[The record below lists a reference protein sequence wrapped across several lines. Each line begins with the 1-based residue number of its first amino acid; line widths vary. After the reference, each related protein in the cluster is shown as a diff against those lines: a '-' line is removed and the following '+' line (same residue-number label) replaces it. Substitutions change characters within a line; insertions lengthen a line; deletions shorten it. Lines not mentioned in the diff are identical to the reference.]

1 MAMKLTVSIIECKN
15 LIVGDLISGLADP
28 YVIATI
34 NAPAKEIR
42 ESEEKLFPSPSAI
55 IRDHKSI
62 LAQPSVNLQITDS
75 TNSSFTSQQPL
86 VPNMV
91 MTTTTRRVSSASTSP
106 TVNTANVR
114 GRLSI
119 VSSKS
124 YLNHNQSPSPTTN
137 NAMNGSVVSSVNDSS
152 SPSQI
157 NEMTNVTSTSTSSN
171 LECDTTHRQEE
182 ENIGKTKS
190 SSANTPYVN
199 KAPCDFKNRKIIA
212 QKKTE
217 IIYNTLNPIFT
228 NEFLTVDNIRDV
240 LVIKNWLLT
249 LEVYDYDY
257 VKYDDYLGSVEI
269 SLDQVQVLE
278 PMILTIPLEGVPHG
292 EITIDIN
299 LGEESQIFGVDIEKV
314 MSRHREK
321 LHGKGLPKV
330 VHDMFVFL
338 SDDLSTV
345 EEGIFRIP
353 GKVDSVLALKK
364 LYDKCEDREI
374 RNFILEQEKIMLQ
387 DIEQKQR
394 SSGMVKIVAS
404 LLKDYLR
411 SLPVPL
417 LTYAL
422 YDEFVNLSGDH
433 DEAILETVQKLP
445 PLNQH
450 LLYWLLALI
459 DLIIAKTQQNKMTAS
474 SLASVISL
482 NVLKRKEDKANQSAL
497 NLESVRLETDKVI
510 RSLEILITKYKT
522 VLYPY
527 FSKTFTFFK

>member
-1 MAMKLTVSIIECKN
+1 MIHSLLNNHSFHHHTK
-15 LIVGDLISGLADP
+15 
-28 YVIATI
+28 IATI
-34 NAPAKEIR
+34 NAPAQEIR
-42 ESEEKLFPSPSAI
+42 ENEERLFPSPSAI
-55 IRDHKSI
+55 IRDHKS
-62 LAQPSVNLQITDS
+62 LLLQSNPIM
-75 TNSSFTSQQPL
+75 NSQQF
-86 VPNMV
+86 
-91 MTTTTRRVSSASTSP
+91 TTTTSTNTTDSIVSLQSSSSLVQSSINTSSTTKGGTQRISSSFVSSPTTSNNG
-106 TVNTANVR
+106 VNR
-114 GRLSI
+114 GKLSI

-124 YLNHNQSPSPTTN
+124 HLNLNHSSPQTPTNSTN
-137 NAMNGSVVSSVNDSS
+137 NMNGSSPQTNETTSNSDTSDTAQQQVDGKSKVSN
-152 SPSQI
+152 
-157 NEMTNVTSTSTSSN
+157 TVT
-171 LECDTTHRQEE
+171 
-182 ENIGKTKS
+182 
-190 SSANTPYVN
+190 YVN
-199 KAPCDFKNRKIIA
+199 KAPCEFKNRKIIA

-217 IIYNTLNPIFT
+217 IVYNNLNPIFS
-228 NEFLTVDNIRDV
+228 NEFLIVNNIRDAS
-240 LVIKNWLLT
+240 LIKNWLLT

-278 PMILTIPLEGVPHG
+278 PKILTIPLEGVPHG

-321 LHGKGLPKV
+321 LHGKGLPKA

-338 SDDLSTV
+338 SDDLSIV
-345 EEGIFRIP
+345 EEGVFRIP
-353 GKVDSVLALKK
+353 GKVDSVSALKK

-387 DIEQKQR
+387 DIEHKQR

-422 YDEFVNLSGDH
+422 YDEFVNLSGDS
-433 DEAILETVQKLP
+433 DQIILKTVQKLP

-459 DLIIAKTQQNKMTAS
+459 DMIIAKTQQNKMTAS

-482 NVLKRKEDKANQSAL
+482 NVLKRKEDKANQSAI
-497 NLESVRLETDKVI
+497 NLESVRLETDRVI
-510 RSLEILITKYKT
+510 RSLEILINKYKT
-522 VLYPY
+522 VLCPY